1 MKLRSGKIS
10 APTKFYVDR
19 ARLVL
24 FCSQPLDSHVD
35 WCFAFGCINMYLKS
49 CCVCNLQISQNHCTR
64 LVSISTV
71 WKGKNEPRYS
81 GNLRTTWPSSIVFW
95 RLHRAAFHCFTPQS
109 PTALNAEVH
118 GAGAVNSFHH
128 IWSSSCSWRV
138 ALGIGGLQENS
149 SLGPRLQG
157 WNRTQTKSTQRMD
170 IWQKDIGEHMVVD
183 NFYIFIHSH
192 TVLHSSQH
200 ILAG

>member
-1 MKLRSGKIS
+1 MFCLWVHRRVFKKLLRLQPPNFPESLHSPCFNKHRLEGDKWAQVFRKSKDNMTLKHYWPLYSLLSLIPIS
-10 APTKFYVDR
+10 Y
-19 ARLVL
+19 
-24 FCSQPLDSHVD
+24 
-35 WCFAFGCINMYLKS
+35 I
-49 CCVCNLQISQNHCTR
+49 I
-64 LVSISTV
+64 VS
-71 WKGKNEPRYS
+71 
-81 GNLRTTWPSSIVFW
+81 LVFW
-95 RLHRAAFHCFTPQS
+95 RLHRAAFHCFTLQS
-109 PTALNAEVH
+109 STALNAEVH

-170 IWQKDIGEHMVVD
+170 IWQKDIGELMVVD
-183 NFYIFIHSH
+183 NLYIFIHSH
-192 TVLHSSQH
+192 TVLRSSQH